1 VNVIITFG
9 TTLNLTRF
17 IKSFYKTS
25 MKGCGGVAVVRFSG
39 EEDPD
44 KEKEQNSEP
53 DFSRC
58 LFGKKD

>member
-1 VNVIITFG
+1 
-9 TTLNLTRF
+9 
-17 IKSFYKTS
+17 